1 MGIHASGFRLLAAG
15 LEQRWRLASR
25 AAAFALAILVF
36 GASAARA
43 QAPIDWKAVE
53 AETLQHFKAL
63 VRLDTS
69 NPPGNETRAVEYLK
83 QVLDKEG
90 IPNEV
95 FAGDPKRANLV
106 ARIKG
111 NGKKKP
117 ILVMGH
123 TDVVTIDPKKW
134 IDHGPFSGDVA
145 GGYVYGRGTV
155 DDKDN
160 VAASLMLVLMLKRG
174 NVPLDRDVI
183 FLAESGEE
191 GSPDV
196 GAQFMIDKHFDAI
209 DAEYCLAEGG
219 GVVRTGGRILHS
231 NISTT
236 EKEPRAIELVA
247 RGPAGHGSVPRQTNV
262 VTHLSNAVGKVA
274 AWTPPL
280 RLNETTGSYFRK
292 LATMAPPDAAKR
304 YRDVLSPDPKVS
316 APAADWMLAN
326 EPEHWSMLHT
336 SLVPTILTAG
346 YRYNVIP
353 SEAKATL
360 DVRLHPDEDQAKFLD
375 QIRAVINDPDVE
387 VRWARDRYRPA
398 GASRLNTELFTALE
412 AETKKHYNTFVL
424 PTMST
429 GASDKAQI
437 RSKGVQCYGIGPAL
451 DTEDGVK
458 GFGAHSDQ
466 ERILESELHRF
477 VRFQYDVVLDLARAR

>member
-1 MGIHASGFRLLAAG
+1 MKQILIITTLLAAG
-15 LEQRWRLASR
+15 VA
-25 AAAFALAILVF
+25 
-36 GASAARA
+36 GTARA

-53 AETLQHFKAL
+53 TETLQHFQAL
-63 VRLDTS
+63 VRIDTS

-83 QVLDKEG
+83 RVLDNEG
-90 IPNEV
+90 IPYQV
-95 FAGDPKRANLV
+95 FAGDANRANLV

-111 NGKKKP
+111 TGKKKP

-134 IDHGPFSGDVA
+134 IDHGPFSADVA
-145 GGYVYGRGTV
+145 DGYVFGRGTV

-160 VAASLMLVLMLKRG
+160 VVASLMLVLMLKRS
-174 NVPLDRDVI
+174 NAALDRDVI

-196 GAQFMIDKHFDAI
+196 GAQFMIDQHFDAI

-219 GVVRTGGRILHS
+219 GVVRAGGKNTRA

-236 EKEPRAIELVA
+236 EKEPRAVEIIA
-247 RGPAGHGSVPRQTNV
+247 RGPAGHGSVPRQANV
-262 VTHLSNAVGKVA
+262 VAHLSQSVA
-274 AWTPPL
+274 KIVDWTPPL
-280 RLNETTGSYFRK
+280 RINETTGSYFRK
-292 LATMAPPDAAKR
+292 LAASAASPGAAKR
-304 YRDVLSPDPKVS
+304 YRDVLSPDAKVS
-316 APAADWMLAN
+316 KPAADWMLQH

-336 SLVPTILTAG
+336 SVVPTILTAG

-353 SEAKATL
+353 SEAKAML
-360 DVRLHPDEDQAKFLD
+360 DVRLHPDEDQSKFLD
-375 QIRAVINDPDVE
+375 QIRAVINDPSVE

-398 GASRLNTELFTALE
+398 GASRLDTELFAAIE
-412 AETKKHYNTFVL
+412 AETKKHYGVDVL

-451 DTEDGVK
+451 DTEDGAL

-466 ERILESELHRF
+466 ERILEAELHRF
-477 VRFQYDVVLDLARAR
+477 VRFQYDVVMDVARAK

>member
-1 MGIHASGFRLLAAG
+1 MAIILVLLAG
-15 LEQRWRLASR
+15 V
-25 AAAFALAILVF
+25 AANV
-36 GASAARA
+36 RA
-43 QAPIDWKAVE
+43 QAAIDWKAIE
-53 AETLQHFKAL
+53 AETLQHFRAL
-63 VRLDTS
+63 VQLDTS
-69 NPPGNETRAVEYLK
+69 NPPGNETRALNYVK
-83 QVLDKEG
+83 QVLEKEA
-90 IPNEV
+90 IPAQV
-95 FAGDPKRANLV
+95 FASDANRGNLV

-117 ILVMGH
+117 ILVLGH

-134 IDHGPFSGDVA
+134 IDHGPFSADVA
-145 GGYVYGRGTV
+145 GGYIYGRGTV

-160 VAASLMLVLMLKRG
+160 LVASLMLVLMLKRS
-174 NVPLDRDVI
+174 NETLDRDVI

-196 GAQFMIDKHFDAI
+196 GAQFMIDQHFDAI

-219 GVVRTGGRILHS
+219 GVVRTGGKNLHA

-236 EKEPRAIELVA
+236 EKEPRAVEIVA
-247 RGPAGHGSVPRQTNV
+247 TGPAGHGSVPRKTNV
-262 VTHLSNAVGKVA
+262 VARLSKAVDKIVE
-274 AWTPPL
+274 WTPPL
-280 RLNETTGSYFRK
+280 RVNETTGSYFRK
-292 LATMAPPDAAKR
+292 LAASANSAEAAKR
-304 YRDVLSPDPKVS
+304 YQDVLSPDAKVS
-316 APAADWMLAN
+316 KPAAEWMLEN

-353 SEAKATL
+353 SEAKATI
-360 DVRLHPDEDQAKFLD
+360 DVRLHPDEDQTKFLD
-375 QIRAVINDPDVE
+375 QIRAVINDPSVE

-398 GASRLNTELFTALE
+398 GASRLNTELFAAIE
-412 AETKKHYNTFVL
+412 SETRKHYNVDVL

-437 RSKGVQCYGIGPAL
+437 RSKGIQCYGIGPAL
-451 DTEDGVK
+451 ETEDAAK

-466 ERILESELHRF
+466 ERILETELHRF
-477 VRFQYDVVLDLARAR
+477 VRFQYDVVMDVARAK

>member
-1 MGIHASGFRLLAAG
+1 MKWIPIVATLL
-15 LEQRWRLASR
+15 
-25 AAAFALAILVF
+25 VP
-36 GASAARA
+36 SAVAPARA
-43 QAPIDWKAVE
+43 QAPIDWKAIE
-53 AETLQHFKAL
+53 AETLRHFQAL
-63 VRLDTS
+63 VRIDTA
-69 NPPGNETRAVEYLK
+69 NPPGNETQAVDYLK

-90 IPNEV
+90 IPYQV

-111 NGKKKP
+111 NGRKKP
-117 ILVMGH
+117 ILVLGH
-123 TDVVTIDPKKW
+123 TDVVTIDAKKW
-134 IDHGPFSGDVA
+134 IDHGPFSADVA

-160 VAASLMLVLMLKRG
+160 LVASLMLVLMLKRT
-174 NVPLDRDVI
+174 NAALDRDVV

-191 GSPDV
+191 GTPEV
-196 GAQFMIDKHFDAI
+196 GAQLMIDKHFDAI

-219 GVVRTGGRILHS
+219 GVGRTAGKYTLA

-236 EKEPRAIELVA
+236 EKEPRAVELVA
-247 RGPAGHGSVPRQTNV
+247 HGPAGHGSVPRQTNV
-262 VTHLSNAVGKVA
+262 VAHLSNAVSKIV
-274 AWTPPL
+274 AWTPQL
-280 RLNETTGSYFRK
+280 RVNETTGSYFRK
-292 LATMAPPDAAKR
+292 LAASAPSPEAAAR
-304 YRDVLSPDPKVS
+304 YRDVLNPDPKVS
-316 APAADWMLAN
+316 KAAADWMLEN

-336 SLVPTILTAG
+336 SVVPTILTAG

-360 DVRLHPDEDQAKFLD
+360 DVRLHPDEDQAAFLD
-375 QIRAVINDPDVE
+375 QIRAVINDPAIE
-387 VRWARDRYRPA
+387 VRWARERYRPA
-398 GASRLNTELFTALE
+398 GSSRLNTELFAAIE
-412 AETKKHYNTFVL
+412 AETKKHYNVDVL

-451 DTEDGVK
+451 DSEDAAK

-477 VRFQYDVVLDLARAR
+477 VRFQYDLVMDLARSK

>member
-1 MGIHASGFRLLAAG
+1 MKRTVTIATLLISTIAG
-15 LEQRWRLASR
+15 P
-25 AAAFALAILVF
+25 
-36 GASAARA
+36 GRA

-53 AETLQHFKAL
+53 TETLQHFQAL
-63 VRLDTS
+63 VRIDTS
-69 NPPGNETRAVEYLK
+69 NPPGNETRAVAYLK

-90 IPNEV
+90 IPYQE
-95 FAGDPKRANLV
+95 FAGNPDRANLV
-106 ARIKG
+106 VRIKG

-123 TDVVTIDPKKW
+123 TDVVTVDPKKW
-134 IDHGPFSGDVA
+134 VDHGPFSADVA

-160 VAASLMLVLMLKRG
+160 LVGSLMLVLMLKRS
-174 NVPLDRDVI
+174 NAMLDRDVI

-191 GSPDV
+191 GSPEV

-219 GVVRTGGRILHS
+219 GAGRTGGKYTRS
-231 NISTT
+231 SISTT
-236 EKEPRAIELVA
+236 EKEPRAVELIA
-247 RGPAGHGSVPRQTNV
+247 HGPAGHGSVPRQSNV
-262 VTHLSNAVGKVA
+262 VAHLTKSVA
-274 AWTPPL
+274 KIVDWTPQM
-280 RLNETTGSYFRK
+280 RINETTGSYFRK
-292 LATMAPPDAAKR
+292 LAATAPPQAAKR
-304 YRDVLSPDPKVS
+304 YRDLLSPDPKIS
-316 APAADWMLAN
+316 KPAADWMLQN

-336 SLVPTILTAG
+336 SVVPTILTAG

-360 DVRLHPDEDQAKFLD
+360 DVRLHPDEDQTRFLD
-375 QIRAVINDPDVE
+375 QIRAVINDPTVE

-398 GASRLNTELFTALE
+398 GASRLNTELFTAIE
-412 AETKKHYNTFVL
+412 AETRKHYGVDVL

-437 RSKGVQCYGIGPAL
+437 RSKGVQCYGIGPAV
-451 DTEDGVK
+451 DSEDGAK

-466 ERILESELHRF
+466 ERILEAELHRF
-477 VRFQYDVVLDLARAR
+477 VRFQYDVVMDVAAAK

>member
-1 MGIHASGFRLLAAG
+1 MAG
-15 LEQRWRLASR
+15 MKSR
-25 AAAFALAILVF
+25 AAFAAALLITATTA
-36 GASAARA
+36 GSA
-43 QAPIDWKAVE
+43 QSSVDWKAVE
-53 AETLQHFKAL
+53 AETLQHFRAL
-63 VRLDTS
+63 VQIDTS
-69 NPPGNETRAVEYLK
+69 NPPGNETKALDYVK

-90 IPNEV
+90 IPYQV
-95 FAGDPKRANLV
+95 FSADPNRANLV
-106 ARIKG
+106 ARIRG
-111 NGKKKP
+111 NGRKKP

-134 IDHGPFSGDVA
+134 VDHGPFSADMA

-160 VAASLMLVLMLKRG
+160 LVASLMLVLTLKRT
-174 NVPLDRDVI
+174 NAVLDRDVI

-191 GSPDV
+191 GTPEV

-219 GVVRTGGRILHS
+219 GVVRSGGRNLHA

-236 EKEPRAIELVA
+236 EKEPRAMEIIA

-262 VTHLSNAVGKVA
+262 VAHLSNAVGKVA

-280 RLNETTGSYFRK
+280 RVNETTGTYFRK
-292 LATMAPPDAAKR
+292 LAASAPSPEAAKR

-316 APAADWMLAN
+316 APAAEWMLRN
-326 EPEHWSMLHT
+326 EPEHWSTLHT
-336 SLVPTILTAG
+336 SAVPTILTAG

-360 DVRLHPDEDQAKFLD
+360 DVRLHPDEDQTKFLD
-375 QIRAVINDPDVE
+375 QIRAVINDPSIE
-387 VRWARDRYRPA
+387 VRWARERYRPA
-398 GASRLNTELFTALE
+398 GASALSTELFSAIE
-412 AETKKHYNTFVL
+412 AETRQHYNVDVL

-437 RSKGVQCYGIGPAL
+437 RSKGVQCYGVGPAL
-451 DTEDGVK
+451 DTEDAAK

-466 ERILESELHRF
+466 ERILETELHRF
-477 VRFQYDVVLDLARAR
+477 VRFQYDVVMAVARAK